1 MNRIIFTIDTNDF
14 DKMSIRQKQS
24 ALKELETLTKMLKF
38 DINLTK
44 YNDER

>member
-14 DKMSIRQKQS
+14 DKMSLRQKQS
-24 ALKELETLTKMLKF
+24 AMKELKTLTQMLKF

-44 YNDER
+44 YKDHI